1 MMAIND
7 EGEIREL
14 LGRPRR
20 IAVVG
25 ASPNP
30 ARPSNGVL
38 AFLMRQGHDV
48 IAVNP
53 GHAGS
58 TIHGAPVVATL
69 ANVEPPAEIVDIF
82 RNSEDAGAAVDE
94 AIVHG
99 AKAVWLQM
107 GVINEAAAK
116 RAEAAG
122 LLEQVQTLELLSE
135 LPDDLLAGG
144 ERHAFRLTPLGRAVA
159 ESLPDHGRVGALR
172 GMRRAA
178 PGRGRATLARS
189 APGVWRMG

>member
-1 MMAIND
+1 MAIND

-14 LGRPRR
+14 LGQPRR

-38 AFLMRQGHDV
+38 AFLVRQGHNV

-69 ANVEPPAEIVDIF
+69 ANVEPPAAIVDIL
-82 RNSEDAGAAVDE
+82 RPSEEAGAAVDE
-94 AIVHG
+94 AISPG
-99 AKAVWLQM
+99 A
-107 GVINEAAAK
+107 NEVRSQLGRIKEATDK
-116 RAEAAG
+116 RA
-122 LLEQVQTLELLSE
+122 
-135 LPDDLLAGG
+135 D
-144 ERHAFRLTPLGRAVA
+144 
-159 ESLPDHGRVGALR
+159 
-172 GMRRAA
+172 A
-178 PGRGRATLARS
+178 PGRTWVS
-189 APGVWRMG
+189 DPFPQKKNQ

>member
-1 MMAIND
+1 MAIND
-7 EGEIREL
+7 EHEIREL
-14 LGRPRR
+14 LGQPRR

-30 ARPSNGVL
+30 SRASNEVL
-38 AFLMRQGHDV
+38 GFLVRQGHDV

-53 GHAGS
+53 GHAGG

-82 RNSEDAGAAVDE
+82 RNSTDAGQAVDE

-99 AKAVWLQM
+99 AKAVWMQL

-116 RAEAAG
+116 RADAAG
-122 LLEQVQTLELLSE
+122 LTVVMDRCPAIEIPRLGLL
-135 LPDDLLAGG
+135 
-144 ERHAFRLTPLGRAVA
+144 R
-159 ESLPDHGRVGALR
+159 
-172 GMRRAA
+172 
-178 PGRGRATLARS
+178 
-189 APGVWRMG
+189 

>member
-1 MMAIND
+1 MAIND

-14 LGRPRR
+14 LSRPRR

-30 ARPSNGVL
+30 TRASNEVL
-38 AFLMRQGHDV
+38 GFLVRQGHDV

-53 GHAGS
+53 GHAGA

-82 RNSEDAGAAVDE
+82 RNSAEAGAAVDE

-99 AKAVWLQM
+99 AKAVWMQI
-107 GVINEAAAK
+107 GVIDHDAAR

-122 LLEQVQTLELLSE
+122 LTVVMDRCPKVEIPRLGLLK
-135 LPDDLLAGG
+135 
-144 ERHAFRLTPLGRAVA
+144 
-159 ESLPDHGRVGALR
+159 
-172 GMRRAA
+172 
-178 PGRGRATLARS
+178 
-189 APGVWRMG
+189 

>member
-1 MMAIND
+1 MAIND

-14 LGRPRR
+14 LGQPRR

-30 ARPSNGVL
+30 ARDSNHVL
-38 AFLMRQGHDV
+38 SFLVAQGHDE

-53 GHAGS
+53 CNAGK

-69 ANVEPPAEIVDIF
+69 ADVEPPAELVDIF
-82 RNSEDAGAAVDE
+82 RNSADAGTAVDE

-99 AKAVWLQM
+99 AKAVWMQL

-116 RAEAAG
+116 RAHAAG
-122 LLEQVQTLELLSE
+122 LTVVMDRCPAIEIPRLGLS
-135 LPDDLLAGG
+135 
-144 ERHAFRLTPLGRAVA
+144 
-159 ESLPDHGRVGALR
+159 
-172 GMRRAA
+172 RR
-178 PGRGRATLARS
+178 
-189 APGVWRMG
+189 

>member
-1 MMAIND
+1 MAIND

-14 LGRPRR
+14 LSRPRR

-30 ARPSNGVL
+30 ARASNEVL
-38 AFLMRQGHDV
+38 GFLVRQGHDV

-53 GHAGS
+53 GHAGA

-82 RNSEDAGAAVDE
+82 RNSAEAGAAVDE

-99 AKAVWLQM
+99 AKAVWMQI
-107 GVINEAAAK
+107 GVIDHDAAR

-122 LLEQVQTLELLSE
+122 LTVVMDRCPKIEIPRLGLLK
-135 LPDDLLAGG
+135 
-144 ERHAFRLTPLGRAVA
+144 
-159 ESLPDHGRVGALR
+159 
-172 GMRRAA
+172 
-178 PGRGRATLARS
+178 
-189 APGVWRMG
+189 

>member
-7 EGEIREL
+7 NAEIREL
-14 LGRPRR
+14 LASPRR

-30 ARPSNGVL
+30 ARASNEVL
-38 AFLMRQGHDV
+38 AFLIRQGHDV

-82 RNSEDAGAAVDE
+82 RNSADAGAAVDE

-99 AKAVWLQM
+99 AKAVWLQI
-107 GVINEAAAK
+107 GVIDEAAAK
-116 RAEAAG
+116 RAVSAG
-122 LLEQVQTLELLSE
+122 LVVAMDRCPKIEIPRLGLL
-135 LPDDLLAGG
+135 
-144 ERHAFRLTPLGRAVA
+144 R
-159 ESLPDHGRVGALR
+159 
-172 GMRRAA
+172 
-178 PGRGRATLARS
+178 
-189 APGVWRMG
+189 

>member
-1 MMAIND
+1 MAIND

-14 LGRPRR
+14 LGQKRR
-20 IAVVG
+20 IAIVG

-30 ARPSNGVL
+30 ARASNGVL
-38 AFLMRQGHDV
+38 AFLVGQGHNV

-53 GHAGS
+53 GHAGK

-69 ANVEPPAEIVDIF
+69 ADVEPPAELVDIF

-99 AKAVWLQM
+99 AKAVWMQL

-116 RAEAAG
+116 RADAAG
-122 LLEQVQTLELLSE
+122 LTVVMDRCPKIEIPRLGLLK
-135 LPDDLLAGG
+135 
-144 ERHAFRLTPLGRAVA
+144 
-159 ESLPDHGRVGALR
+159 
-172 GMRRAA
+172 
-178 PGRGRATLARS
+178 
-189 APGVWRMG
+189 